1 MSHKKPIRTKFVD
14 DPYINGGGYT
24 FEDIEVA
31 EYSNLGEKQPW
42 YKSVFGM
49 CGGCFGLCVTSDLQ
63 EFEMVNLSDG
73 DSMEYE
79 LDIDHPTRKKRSSN
93 QATDDTDEP
102 EEGGPP
108 IDSTREHSDDDEEDD
123 NEKSNSATEHVPPI
137 TATPNIAVGVFDND
151 DDEDYS
157 NESEE
162 NEKSSSEDNEEFFED
177 VDDYSS
183 MLCATTIRER
193 DMALFKKKIG
203 NAIVVLK
210 QVRSQYSISLER
222 YKSYHE
228 PPQKSIMDMENKIMI
243 IDRLWQWYRTI
254 EKKLDNFMKDVRKY
268 PDRSKVY
275 MTHSPSLFVEF
286 VNKFIQEKKDTTF
299 LQQIKP
305 HDLPKLPD
313 LPQLSNR

>member
-14 DPYINGGGYT
+14 DPYVNGSGYT

-63 EFEMVNLSDG
+63 EFEMVNLSEG
-73 DSMEYE
+73 ESMEYE
-79 LDIDHPTRKKRSSN
+79 LDIDHPTRQKRSSN
-93 QATDDTDEP
+93 QATDDTDES
-102 EEGGPP
+102 EEGPP
-108 IDSTREHSDDDEEDD
+108 IDSAREQSDEE
-123 NEKSNSATEHVPPI
+123 KTNSATEHIPPI
-137 TATPNIAVGVFDND
+137 SATPNIAIGVFNND
-151 DDEDYS
+151 SDDGEDYDT
-157 NESEE
+157 ESEAAE
-162 NEKSSSEDNEEFFED
+162 QTSSESSEEFFED
-177 VDDYSS
+177 VNDYSS

-222 YKSYHE
+222 YKTYHD
-228 PPQKSIMDMENKIMI
+228 PPQKSIIDTENKIMI

-299 LQQIKP
+299 LQQLKP